1 MKDLVIS
8 GKKVKKELMIALGCF
23 ICAVLINIIC
33 IIVYH
38 SQWHEVFSQI
48 GFTVFV
54 AVVLYVLL
62 LIIRLLVLA
71 CRKLF
76 SKRNK

>member
-8 GKKVKKELMIALGCF
+8 GKRVKTELLIALGCF

-38 SQWHEVFSQI
+38 SQWHEIFSQI

-54 AVVLYVLL
+54 AVILYVLL
-62 LIIRLLVLA
+62 LIVRLIVLA
-71 CRKLF
+71 CRKIF
-76 SKRNK
+76 STRTK

>member
-8 GKKVKKELMIALGCF
+8 GKKVKRELLIALGCF

-38 SQWHEVFSQI
+38 SHWHEIFTQI

-54 AVVLYVLL
+54 AIALYVLL
-62 LIIRLLVLA
+62 LIVRLIILL
-71 CRKLF
+71 CRKIF

>member
-8 GKKVKKELMIALGCF
+8 GKRVKTELLIALGCF
-23 ICAVLINIIC
+23 IGAVLINIIC

-62 LIIRLLVLA
+62 LIVRLLVLA
-71 CRKLF
+71 CRKIF

>member
-8 GKKVKKELMIALGCF
+8 GKRVKTELLIALGCF

-38 SQWHEVFSQI
+38 SQWHEIFSQMSR
-48 GFTVFV
+48 TCPMQVDNHS
-54 AVVLYVLL
+54 LS
-62 LIIRLLVLA
+62 
-71 CRKLF
+71 F
-76 SKRNK
+76 SRRPIH

>member
-8 GKKVKKELMIALGCF
+8 GRKVKRELLIALGCF

-38 SQWHEVFSQI
+38 SQWHEIFTQI
-48 GFTVFV
+48 GFTIFV
-54 AVVLYVLL
+54 AIALYVLL
-62 LIIRLLVLA
+62 LLIRLIILA
-71 CRKLF
+71 CRKIF

>member
-8 GKKVKKELMIALGCF
+8 GKRVKTELMIALGCF

-38 SQWHEVFSQI
+38 SQWHEIFSQI

-54 AVVLYVLL
+54 AVALYVLL

-71 CRKLF
+71 CRKIF

>member
-8 GKKVKKELMIALGCF
+8 GRKIKRELLIALGCF

-38 SQWHEVFSQI
+38 SQWHEIFTQI

-54 AVVLYVLL
+54 AVALYVLL
-62 LIIRLLVLA
+62 LIIRLIVLA
-71 CRKLF
+71 CRKIF
-76 SKRNK
+76 CKSKK

>member
-8 GKKVKKELMIALGCF
+8 GKKVKKELLIALGCF

-38 SQWHEVFSQI
+38 SQWHEIFTQI

-54 AVVLYVLL
+54 AIALYVLL
-62 LIIRLLVLA
+62 LIVRLIILA
-71 CRKLF
+71 CRKIF
-76 SKRNK
+76 CKRNK

>member
-8 GKKVKKELMIALGCF
+8 GRRVKTELMIALGCF
-23 ICAVLINIIC
+23 ACAVLINIIC
-33 IIVYH
+33 IIAYH
-38 SQWHEVFSQI
+38 TPWYEVFSQI

-62 LIIRLLVLA
+62 LIVRLLVLA
-71 CRKLF
+71 FRKLF
-76 SKRNK
+76 HRKK

>member
-8 GKKVKKELMIALGCF
+8 GKRVKTELLTLLGCF
-23 ICAVLINIIC
+23 ICAVLINIVC

-38 SQWHEVFSQI
+38 SQWHEIFTQI

-54 AVVLYVLL
+54 AIALYVLL
-62 LIIRLLVLA
+62 LIIRLIVLA
-71 CRKLF
+71 CRKIF
-76 SKRNK
+76 SKSNK

>member
-8 GKKVKKELMIALGCF
+8 GRKVKRELMIALGCF

-38 SQWHEVFSQI
+38 SQWHEIFSQI

-54 AVVLYVLL
+54 AVILYVLL
-62 LIIRLLVLA
+62 LIVRLIVLA
-71 CRKLF
+71 CRKIF

>member
-8 GKKVKKELMIALGCF
+8 GKKVKRELLIALGCF

-38 SQWHEVFSQI
+38 SQWHEIFTQI
-48 GFTVFV
+48 GFTIFV
-54 AVVLYVLL
+54 AIALYLLLL
-62 LIIRLLVLA
+62 LIRLIILA
-71 CRKLF
+71 CRKIF
-76 SKRNK
+76 CKSKK

>member
-8 GKKVKKELMIALGCF
+8 GKRVKTELLIALGCF

-38 SQWHEVFSQI
+38 SQWHEIFTQI
-48 GFTVFV
+48 GFTVLV
-54 AVVLYVLL
+54 AIVLYVLL
-62 LIIRLLVLA
+62 LLIRLLVLLCKKIFA
-71 CRKLF
+71 
-76 SKRNK
+76 KRN

>member
-8 GKKVKKELMIALGCF
+8 GKRVKTELLIALGCF

-38 SQWHEVFSQI
+38 SQWHEIFSQI

-54 AVVLYVLL
+54 AVILYVLL
-62 LIIRLLVLA
+62 LIVRLIVLA
-71 CRKLF
+71 CRKIF
-76 SKRNK
+76 SKRTK

>member
-8 GKKVKKELMIALGCF
+8 GRKVKRELLIALGCF

-38 SQWHEVFSQI
+38 SQWHEIFTQI

-54 AVVLYVLL
+54 AIALYVLL
-62 LIIRLLVLA
+62 LIVRLIILA
-71 CRKLF
+71 CRKIF
-76 SKRNK
+76 CQRNK

>member
-8 GKKVKKELMIALGCF
+8 GKKVKRELLIALGCF

-38 SQWHEVFSQI
+38 SQWHEIFTQI
-48 GFTVFV
+48 GFTIFV
-54 AVVLYVLL
+54 AIALYLLLL
-62 LIIRLLVLA
+62 LIRLIILA
-71 CRKLF
+71 CRKIF
-76 SKRNK
+76 CKSK